1 VKSYLQ
7 RLAARAEGVNTTP
20 SLIPTLRN
28 EAIAQSDA
36 TSAFTEGDATLG
48 QPAIR
53 RSPRDAVTAIESPEP
68 AQYVPAL
75 PSTRRARQ
83 DTLRAGRHEIIEE
96 TVIAENTSL
105 QPKISN
111 KDVRSPPVSLPSNTK
126 SDEPAVHGSFTS
138 PNHPSRLLIPRDL
151 NLDPNRITTSAT
163 KASDEPANDEE
174 KAPVIARME
183 PVAPL
188 EPRLMEAPP
197 APVLVSDE
205 PRLVIGQMRVEVVA
219 SAPPKTREAVRIVS
233 RTDGA
238 SNRSRVT
245 GPIAKL
251 RFGLGQM

>member
-1 VKSYLQ
+1 MKSYLQ

-36 TSAFTEGDATLG
+36 TSAFAEDHATFG
-48 QPAIR
+48 RPETM

-75 PSTRRARQ
+75 PSKRRARQ
-83 DTLRAGRHEIIEE
+83 ETIRPGRREMIEE
-96 TVIAENTSL
+96 TIIAEHNSL
-105 QPKISN
+105 QPRMSS
-111 KDVRSPPVSLPSNTK
+111 KDVRSPPASLPSNTK
-126 SDEPAVHGSFTS
+126 SDEPAAQGSFEST
-138 PNHPSRLLIPRDL
+138 NHPSRLLIPRDL
-151 NLDPNRITTSAT
+151 NLDPNRITTSAM
-163 KASDEPANDEE
+163 KAFDEPANDVE
-174 KAPVIARME
+174 KAPVVARME

-188 EPRLMEAPP
+188 EPRLMEMPP

-219 SAPPKTREAVRIVS
+219 SAPPKTRDVVRIVS

-251 RFGLGQM
+251 RFGLRQM